1 MTERAAIQDALQRQL
16 DAEVATD
23 EWDLPP
29 HLVIIVQVDGQLKF
43 APVPI
48 DEATWGVAEPHR
60 VINAAADAARQV
72 HQRTG
77 WTPFEPGQ
85 VLLGVAM
92 FNEGWGVTENSR
104 EAAAVL
110 QAWMN
115 DGHRL
120 VDHPLSIE
128 CKLVSAVLADDL
140 PIMLMHGRGGVDLP
154 STDTGEVE
162 GRVPDALSHML
173 NIFMGLTVRETE

>member
-1 MTERAAIQDALQRQL
+1 MTEREVIQEALQAQL
-16 DAEVATD
+16 DADVASD
-23 EWDLPP
+23 EWDVPP
-29 HLVIIVQVDGQLKF
+29 HLALIVRVDGDLKF

-48 DEATWGVAEPHR
+48 EEETWGVAEPHR
-60 VINAAADAARQV
+60 VIHAAADAAQQV

-77 WTPFEPGQ
+77 WTPFGPGQ

-110 QAWMN
+110 QAWMS

-140 PIMLMHGRGGVDLP
+140 PIMLMHGRGDVSMP

-162 GRVPDALSHML
+162 GRVPDALAHML
-173 NIFMGLTVRETE
+173 NVFMGLTRGADA

>member
-1 MTERAAIQDALQRQL
+1 MIDRAVIQEALQAHL
-16 DAEVATD
+16 DADVAAD

-29 HLVIIVQVDGQLKF
+29 HVALIMQIDDRLQF
-43 APVPI
+43 APIPI
-48 DEATWGVAEPHR
+48 DDETWEVAEPHR
-60 VINAAADAARQV
+60 VIRAAADAARTV
-72 HQRTG
+72 NQRTG

-85 VLLGVAM
+85 TLLGVAM

-140 PIMLMHGRGGVDLP
+140 PIMLMHGRGDISLP
-154 STDTGEVE
+154 STDMGEVE

-173 NIFMGLTVRETE
+173 NIFMGLTRGADR